1 VDTVLGVSMAPTAV
15 RMVLVEGENADGVT
29 VDEEGFD
36 VGAADA
42 PTLRGPDQV
51 VSAILGTR
59 EGASETGY
67 RLRST
72 GVTWTDPG
80 EAAALRDAL
89 AARKVENVMLVS
101 AFLAAAALAQVV
113 GSSVGYAQTGLLF
126 VEPDTATLAVVNTAD
141 GSITEVRRQP
151 LGSGNRI
158 AELSAMASGAEALET
173 RPDGLFVVGSGV
185 DIAPIKAQ
193 LEAATTLA
201 VSAPE
206 EPETALAR
214 GAALASANAPLFSSS
229 TAALAYAQDPG
240 TGEID
245 PYAVAPGY
253 FGVAADAA
261 PGEQPLAYSAVPD
274 EDADAYTAVA
284 DDRDV
289 STGAYTGAYTG
300 VTAVPRHRGRR
311 PFALVV
317 SAVAAIFVVGVVAL
331 VAAVAIGMRPT
342 AGVRPEPGHTVVA
355 PSKQAPA
362 PAPAPAPAAPAPAPA
377 APAPA
382 PAPAPAAAPPAPAP
396 APEAPAPAPAA
407 PAPAPAAQVPAH
419 PAPAP
424 VPRAAPP
431 APAPAPEAPA
441 PAQVAPAPAP
451 APAEPAPAPA
461 PAAPAPAPAA
471 PVPVPVPIPVPRIFG
486 PPVQGPPLLPGG
498 GDRGGG
504 GWGPGDGGG
513 FPGGRGGG
521 GFPGGGGGGG
531 FPGFGGGH
539 GGGHGGGFGIPGLG
553 F

>member
-15 RMVLVEGENADGVT
+15 NMVLVEGENADGVT

-36 VGAADA
+36 VNAAEA
-42 PTLRGPDQV
+42 PTLSGPEQV

-59 EGASETGY
+59 EGAAESGY
-67 RLRST
+67 QLRST

-101 AFLAAAALAQVV
+101 AFLSAAALAQVV
-113 GSSVGYAQTGLLF
+113 GSSVGYARTGLLF

-141 GSITEVRRQP
+141 GSITDVRRQA
-151 LGSGNRI
+151 LGTGADRI
-158 AELSAMASGAEALET
+158 AELSAMASGAEALAT

-185 DIAPIKAQ
+185 DIAPIKSQ
-193 LEAATTLA
+193 LETATTLA

-240 TGEID
+240 TGELD

-253 FGVAADAA
+253 FDVAADGA
-261 PGEQPLAYSAVPD
+261 PGGRPLAYSAVPD

-284 DDRDV
+284 DEDEFPA
-289 STGAYTGAYTG
+289 GAYTGAYTR
-300 VTAVPRHRGRR
+300 VSAVPRQRGRR
-311 PFALVV
+311 PFALVA
-317 SAVAAIFVVGVVAL
+317 SAVAAILVVGAAALAVAL
-331 VAAVAIGMRPT
+331 AIGMRPT
-342 AGVRPEPGHTVVA
+342 AGVRSNPSPNVIA
-355 PSKQAPA
+355 PSKQAP
-362 PAPAPAPAAPAPAPA
+362 APAPAPA

-407 PAPAPAAQVPAH
+407 PAPAPAA
-419 PAPAP
+419 PAPA
-424 VPRAAPP
+424 
-431 APAPAPEAPA
+431 
-441 PAQVAPAPAP
+441 APAPAP
-451 APAEPAPAPA
+451 APAPAAAPPAPAAPAPAPVPAAPAPAPVAPAPA

-498 GDRGGG
+498 GDHGGG
-504 GWGPGDGGG
+504 GWGHGD
-513 FPGGRGGG
+513 G

-531 FPGFGGGH
+531 FPGGGGFGGGH
-539 GGGHGGGFGIPGLG
+539 GGGRGGFGIPGLG